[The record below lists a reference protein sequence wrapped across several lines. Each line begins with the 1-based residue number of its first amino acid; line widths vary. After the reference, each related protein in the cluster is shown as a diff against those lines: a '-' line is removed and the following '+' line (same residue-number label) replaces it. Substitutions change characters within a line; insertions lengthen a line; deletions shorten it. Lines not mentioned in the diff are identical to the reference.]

1 MSFSLDNET
10 KDRVRSAVDIVDLIG
25 RYTTLRRQ
33 GRGFVASCPWH
44 DDRRPSLQVNPER
57 QSWKCWVCDIGGDVF
72 SWVMRREGVEFPEAL
87 EMLAEQAGIEL
98 KPRGSSGGRGVG
110 PGGGSA
116 VDKQELYRAMAWAID
131 QYHQQLIASP
141 EGAAARDYLGQ
152 RGIVPESW
160 SRFRLGWAPDQWD
173 WLLQRALAHGWSTS
187 LLTAINVLA
196 ENSIGRRYDRF
207 RGRLLF
213 PIIDPQSRA
222 IAIGGRI
229 LPGQSPSE
237 AASLSEE
244 VDGQEDLQLSQR
256 AAKYINSTETRL
268 YVKHRTLYGLDV
280 ARDSIQTQRRALI
293 MEGYTDVIMAH
304 QMGLTNAVA
313 VCGTALAEGH
323 LSLLRRY
330 CPEVVLVLDGDE
342 AGRRRSDEL
351 LELFI
356 GSQMNVR
363 IATLPD
369 GMDPCDLLRAQGASG
384 LEACIDSAV
393 DALEHRLRLV
403 CSGFDPLRDVHQ
415 ANVAVEGMLAIL
427 ARAGNSVSGSG
438 IGQDSSGLRLQQVL
452 MRLARHF
459 GLEQSHLQRRLGQL
473 QSGRRRWT
481 RSVVAE
487 EPSPAA
493 ERTYRLADMA
503 PIEVEILEICL
514 LRPDLVPIVLERVPE
529 NVFQSPAG
537 QQLLKLYTDLELEG
551 AELDFHCL
559 MAATE
564 EPSLKS
570 LVVSLEDLASRKAKY
585 SIEDPLQRLHRICEW
600 QASKEQ
606 QAETHR
612 DLQRLGDASLAEQ
625 EELNLLQDLLTR
637 ARSRHGIEASPS
649 SQEAD

>member
-1 MSFSLDNET
+1 VA
-10 KDRVRSAVDIVDLIG
+10 RGSAAELAG
-25 RYTTLRRQ
+25 Q
-33 GRGFVASCPWH
+33 S
-44 DDRRPSLQVNPER
+44 ER

-98 KPRGSSGGRGVG
+98 KPRTGVGGRGCRAER
-110 PGGGSA
+110 GSSA
-116 VDKQELYRAMAWAID
+116 DKKDLYRAMAWAID
-131 QYHQQLIASP
+131 QYHRQLIESP
-141 EGAAARDYLGQ
+141 EGSAARDYLQQ
-152 RGIVPESW
+152 RGIAPESW
-160 SRFRLGWAPDQWD
+160 RRFRLGWAPDQWD
-173 WLLQRALAHGWSTS
+173 WLLQRAVAEGWSTG

-213 PIIDPQSRA
+213 PIIDPQSRP

-229 LPGQSPSE
+229 LPGQLASADADPPDADGSPSG
-237 AASLSEE
+237 AAEPH
-244 VDGQEDLQLSQR
+244 R

-280 ARDSIQTQRRALI
+280 ARDAIQNQSRALI

-304 QMGLTNAVA
+304 QMGLTSAVA

-323 LSLLRRY
+323 LSILRRY
-330 CPEVVLVLDGDE
+330 CREVVLVLDGDE

-363 IATLPD
+363 IATLPE
-369 GMDPCDLLRAQGASG
+369 GLDPCDLLRAKGAAG
-384 LEACIDSAV
+384 LQACIDSAV

-415 ANVAVEGMLAIL
+415 ANVAVEGMLDIL
-427 ARAGNSVSGSG
+427 ARAPNPGRGAVAMQESG
-438 IGQDSSGLRLQQVL
+438 GLRRQQVL

-459 GLEQSHLQRRLGQL
+459 GLEQSQLQRRLAEL
-473 QSGRRRWT
+473 QAGRRRW
-481 RSVVAE
+481 RSAASPE
-487 EPSPAA
+487 AAPQEPP
-493 ERTYRLADMA
+493 RTYRLSDLT
-503 PIEVEILEICL
+503 PIEIEVLEICL
-514 LRPDLVPIVLERVPE
+514 LRPDLVPIVLERVPGD
-529 NVFQSPAG
+529 VFQSPAG
-537 QQLLKLYTDLELEG
+537 QQLSTLYTELELGG
-551 AELDFHCL
+551 AELDFHSL
-559 MAATE
+559 MSAIE

-570 LVVSLEDLASRKAKY
+570 LIVSLEELASRKAKY
-585 SIEDPLQRLHRICEW
+585 SIEEPLQRLHRICEW

-612 DLQRLGDASLAEQ
+612 DLQRLSDASMAEQ
-625 EELNLLQDLLTR
+625 EEIDLLQDLL
-637 ARSRHGIEASPS
+637 ARVRNRHGIEASSS